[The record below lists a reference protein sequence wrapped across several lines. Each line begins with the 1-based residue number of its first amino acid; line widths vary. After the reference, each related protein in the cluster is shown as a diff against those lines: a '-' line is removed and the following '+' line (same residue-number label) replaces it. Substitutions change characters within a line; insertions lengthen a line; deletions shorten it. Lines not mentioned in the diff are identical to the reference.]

1 MKDRGERGEGGG
13 SLKYSIP
20 EGKRGWG
27 QHVLIF
33 TPGNLSRGKQTRSR
47 LLLIFLS
54 VVYHNLMGNKLK
66 NGYAKRFFWWV
77 SLIWKEAPPPPSP
90 LDFMPAA
97 KYMQKK

>member
-47 LLLIFLS
+47 LLPIFLS
-54 VVYHNLMGNKLK
+54 VVYHNLMENKLK
-66 NGYAKRFFWWV
+66 MGMRIVFFLVGVFNLEGSASSSVPAGFYAC
-77 SLIWKEAPPPPSP
+77 S
-90 LDFMPAA
+90 
-97 KYMQKK
+97 